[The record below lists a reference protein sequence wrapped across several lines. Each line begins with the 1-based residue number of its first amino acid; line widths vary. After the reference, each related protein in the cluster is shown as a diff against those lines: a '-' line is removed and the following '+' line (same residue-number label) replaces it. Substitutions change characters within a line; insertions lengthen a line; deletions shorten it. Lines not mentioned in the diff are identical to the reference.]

1 MIYKNYNILKF
12 LIGISGDG
20 VINFVFILEGGLI
33 LDRDLIVKFGIF
45 GKDWVKG
52 DVLVVDCGLENI
64 R

>member
-1 MIYKNYNILKF
+1 MKF

-52 DVLVVDCGLENI
+52 DVFMVDRGFEI
-64 R
+64 